1 MCSYMVHGLCVRG
14 ACISVYR
21 VHGEAGQRPHMSSS
35 IALYLTLS
43 YRVSLNQTVSI
54 PLDWLAIKLHD
65 LPLSTPT
72 TKLQLHTGTFNHIQL
87 FLWVPQVPSQ
97 IHLLLQQVLLAT
109 KPVS

>member
-65 LPLSTPT
+65 PPLSTPT
-72 TKLQLHTGTFNHIQL
+72 TKLQLHTGTFNHTQPV
-87 FLWVPQVPSQ
+87 LWVPQVPTQ